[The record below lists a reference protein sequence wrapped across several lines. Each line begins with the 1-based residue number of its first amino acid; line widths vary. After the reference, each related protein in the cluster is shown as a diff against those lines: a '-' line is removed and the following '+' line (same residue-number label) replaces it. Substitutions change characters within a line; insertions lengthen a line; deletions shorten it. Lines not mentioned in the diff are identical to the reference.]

1 MFNIINIDFDSQKII
16 VTVRHR
22 KTCSIFCPTTTVS
35 CTSSG
40 KDFTKTKSLS
50 TIARKFCNMGNN
62 RILNFVIFK
71 EEMSHDNVLAMSK
84 LITLMKVRYSISLW
98 EAACKKMLTAQV
110 R

>member
-1 MFNIINIDFDSQKII
+1 
-16 VTVRHR
+16 
-22 KTCSIFCPTTTVS
+22 
-35 CTSSG
+35 
-40 KDFTKTKSLS
+40 
-50 TIARKFCNMGNN
+50 MGNN